1 MKKTIPLLVIMLS
14 LVILSGCNQLT
25 KAIRG
30 EDYVNAKASAS
41 AASASKSASA
51 SSSKAYQKE
60 LKKALSADTSAF
72 PQLSNDVTDNES
84 EVLMHTSEGDITI
97 KLFPKYAPLAVEN
110 FLTHAKEGY
119 YNGVLFHRVISDFMI
134 QSGDPKGDGTGGES
148 IWKNKDKSIDS
159 GNGFKNEISPY
170 LYNIRG
176 AVAMANAGAD
186 TNGSQ
191 FFINQNT
198 DDQSQK
204 LSSSSYPEPIIGAYA
219 KGGNPSLDGNYTVFG
234 QVIDGM
240 DVVDKIAQT
249 ATDDNDKPTTDVTI
263 TSIDILKDSSSQK
276 D

>member
-14 LVILSGCNQLT
+14 LVSLSGCSQLT

-51 SSSKAYQKE
+51 SSSKAYPKE

-72 PQLSNDVTDNES
+72 PQLSNDVSDNES